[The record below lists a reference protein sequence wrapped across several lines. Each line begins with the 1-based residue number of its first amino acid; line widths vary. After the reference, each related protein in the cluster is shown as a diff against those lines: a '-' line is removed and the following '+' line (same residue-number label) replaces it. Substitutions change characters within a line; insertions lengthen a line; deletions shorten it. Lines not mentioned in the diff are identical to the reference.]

1 MLNVEIRVGPQEVEA
16 GWYRGFVAGIRMHLK
31 DYSLMDVV
39 YYIYTSIY
47 LSYQQ
52 HARLIL
58 TFELV
63 DVRDRL
69 AGG

>member
-39 YYIYTSIY
+39 YYIYTAIY
-47 LSYQQ
+47 LSNQK
-52 HARLIL
+52 HTSLI
-58 TFELV
+58 
-63 DVRDRL
+63 
-69 AGG
+69 